1 MRQSYSNFRNQIK
14 TILFGFSLLLT
25 LFFFSANTVNAQ
37 AFRTTWVTSDGTITI
52 PTNPASGTYNYNIT
66 WTNLT
71 SVGIGNGAA
80 TGQTGSYTITGLT
93 NGRTYEIAITG
104 DFPHFYMNNGNQ
116 KLKIKTIEA
125 WGNIVWKSMES
136 AFNGCSPLVYNATDT
151 PDLSLVENMSEMF
164 NYCGNV
170 NRGTG
175 NWNWNTEN
183 VINMSGMF
191 TRNAS
196 FNKDIGNWDVSN
208 VTDMSRMFN
217 GTSSFNQD
225 ISNWNTSSVTDMSGM
240 FGGASS
246 FNQDISNWN
255 TSSVTDMSGML
266 FSATSFN
273 QDIGSWNTSNV
284 TDMRSMFS
292 SATSF
297 NQDISN
303 WNTSNV
309 TDMRSMFSSATSFN
323 QDISNWNTSNV
334 TDMRSMFS
342 SATSFNQDI
351 GNWNT
356 SNVTDMSGM
365 LFSATS
371 FNQDIGSWNTSNV
384 TEIRS
389 MFQLATSFNQ
399 DIGNWNTG
407 NVTDMSNMFNNAISF
422 NQDIGNWN
430 TSNVT
435 KMNWMFEGATSFN
448 QPIGNWNTSNV
459 TEMWAMFKGAT
470 SFNQPIGNWNT
481 GNVTYMREMFKEATS
496 FNQNIGNWNTSN
508 VVANMRMFEGA
519 TSFNQD
525 IGSWNIEN
533 IGFRVWAAME
543 NIFSNSGIN
552 TSNYDATLIG
562 WASQN
567 VRPNVYL
574 GANGL
579 TYCNG
584 AAARNILTS
593 APNNWIITGD
603 SVSGGAAISNNTLSQ
618 NQFDLCLN
626 VSTTLEAD
634 GNGII
639 TWYDSPSGTNP
650 IHTGSSFTTP
660 ILTAD
665 STYFYVQDSVAGC
678 GVSNR
683 LPILVTTSSMENI
696 TPPQNQYGVCLNDT
710 TVLEVDGNGTVYW
723 YDSPTSITP
732 IHTGSSFTTPVLTA
746 DSTYF
751 YAFDSIAGCNNGRLE
766 LLVTALS
773 SLNAVSKTNYTT
785 YLDASGQVEIDAILL
800 DSISSAGCGNTVAS
814 YLYDDTGLATRLFSC
829 VDSIQNVVLRVT
841 DNNGNTDT
849 SSTVIH
855 VKDTIPPTFTT
866 RVVPVHFGASN
877 QAVVPANYFITTL
890 SDNCTDSTDISVVF
904 NHNGRDSVTLYC
916 GSSAIR
922 NLQLRVTD
930 RAGNVV
936 IQPVEIRPSS
946 SIYDFNVNII
956 GGVFRPAISTTITVL
971 ANNYSCAPKSGEL
984 KVTLPSDVAYNS
996 ASITPDRIVGND
1008 LFWDVTD
1015 LSYDR
1020 NFVVRISVT
1029 PDSNLNIGDEVC
1041 FSGHI
1046 TPEINDLTRLNNL
1059 KQYCFPVVNSYDPN
1073 DKQVYPQGICDEKFT
1088 QRSDLPLTYTIRF
1101 QNTGNAPALN
1111 VNIVDSL
1118 STLLDR
1124 HSLRVV
1130 GTSHPMVVDTTA
1142 NSSVINF
1149 RFDDINLPDS
1159 TSNPELSQGYV
1170 IFEVS
1175 EQDTGRLDTARI
1187 ENKSYIYFDTNA
1199 PIITNTVKNTVV
1211 DILPNCNPSD
1221 GTPIADC
1228 QLPTNLTA
1236 ETLSATRVKLSWTT
1250 PANTNAINYEIYR
1263 NNQLLQTVVA
1273 SQLSFID
1280 SLVSSSTQYTYFIKA
1295 ICGNNTATSNTVQV
1309 RTIPSTPTLFS
1320 LEAACKGESGVIEV
1334 RSSGAVYRVYDSQDA
1349 TNPILETDN
1358 ATIQTPALND
1368 TTTFYISVIIN
1379 NLESER
1385 LEVVVPIKEVF
1396 EAIIEQGSLLESCTR
1411 AFALSANEVENASY
1425 LWFRDNIQVG
1435 TERTLSVSIE
1445 GKYTVRI
1452 EKDGCR
1458 AESEITQT
1466 AFVNAPTAQIEQGN
1480 TVIFCGN
1487 GILNAQDT
1495 SANVTYTWSLNG
1507 TDIGN
1512 GTSISVSKSGTYTL
1526 KASQPSCSDSAS
1538 IAVTIADLPTAVLST
1553 DKTEICPSEET
1564 TLSVTENTGSIYS
1577 WFRNGT
1583 AILNDSSTLVTSEI
1597 GTYKVE
1603 ITTAENCKAESNE
1616 VEITEAQA
1624 PTATITINRENSLD
1638 KTITV
1643 SSSDSIVSVV
1653 WFKDGSEVAGFNNQR
1668 TVQPT
1673 ESGNYKAKATYL
1685 SGCEFETE
1693 EKTFTFDIQTGIEEE
1708 SAKVFSIYPNPNNGS
1723 FKVEFATTTN
1733 QKTNLVLVD
1742 GLGRTIYSKELSMNQ
1757 KITSITLPKI
1767 SAGVYVVQIVSQG
1780 KVYTKQ
1786 LVIQ

>member
-1 MRQSYSNFRNQIK
+1 MTKSYSNFRNQIK
-14 TILFGFSLLLT
+14 TILFGFSLLFT
-25 LFFFSANTVNAQ
+25 LFFFSTTTANAQ
-37 AFRTTWVTSDGTITI
+37 AFRTTWVTTDGTIKI
-52 PTNPASGTYNYNIT
+52 PTNRSSGIYNYNVT
-66 WTNLT
+66 WTNL
-71 SVGIGNGAA
+71 SNIGVGDGSI
-80 TGQTGSYTITGLT
+80 TRRRGQYTITGLR
-93 NGRTYEIAITG
+93 NGDTYEVAITG
-104 DFPHFYMNNGNQ
+104 SFPHFHMNNDSNNKS
-116 KLKIKTIEA
+116 KLQTIEA
-125 WGNIVWKSMES
+125 WGNIAWRSMEN
-136 AFNGCSPLVYNATDT
+136 AFFGCSNLIYNATDV
-151 PDLSLVENMSEMF
+151 PNLS
-164 NYCGNV
+164 
-170 NRGTG
+170 R
-175 NWNWNTEN
+175 
-183 VINMSGMF
+183 
-191 TRNAS
+191 
-196 FNKDIGNWDVSN
+196 VSN
-208 VTDMSRMFN
+208 LKRMFKN
-217 GTSSFNQD
+217 CSVFN
-225 ISNWNTSSVTDMSGM
+225 
-240 FGGASS
+240 A
-246 FNQDISNWN
+246 
-255 TSSVTDMSGML
+255 
-266 FSATSFN
+266 
-273 QDIGSWNTSNV
+273 
-284 TDMRSMFS
+284 
-292 SATSF
+292 
-297 NQDISN
+297 
-303 WNTSNV
+303 
-309 TDMRSMFSSATSFN
+309 
-323 QDISNWNTSNV
+323 
-334 TDMRSMFS
+334 
-342 SATSFNQDI
+342 DI

-356 SNVTDMSGM
+356 SNITNMFGVFEYASSFNQPIDNWNTQRVTDMSYM
-365 LFSATS
+365 FYKASS
-371 FNQDIGSWNTSNV
+371 FNQP
-384 TEIRS
+384 
-389 MFQLATSFNQ
+389 
-399 DIGNWNTG
+399 IGNWNTED
-407 NVTDMSNMFNNAISF
+407 VRDMTYMFL
-422 NQDIGNWN
+422 D
-430 TSNVT
+430 
-435 KMNWMFEGATSFN
+435 ATSFN
-448 QPIGNWNTSNV
+448 QPIGNWNTENV
-459 TEMWAMFKGAT
+459 ASMNSMFMDAISFNQPIGSWNTSSVRNMSRMFFEAT

-481 GNVTYMREMFKEATS
+481 DNVRDMIGMFRGASS
-496 FNQNIGNWNTSN
+496 FNQNIGNWNTQS
-508 VVANMRMFEGA
+508 VTNMSEMFVRA
-519 TSFNQD
+519 SSFNQN
-525 IGSWNIEN
+525 IGNWNISN
-533 IGFRVWAAME
+533 VTSMGAML
-543 NIFSNSGIN
+543 SNTRLN
-552 TSNYDATLIG
+552 TLNYDSTLIG

-567 VRPNVYL
+567 VQIDVRL
-574 GANGL
+574 GATGL
-579 TYCNG
+579 NYCNSES
-584 AAARNILTS
+584 ARNILIS
-593 APNNWIITGD
+593 SHNWTITGD
-603 SVSGGAAISNNTLSQ
+603 STIGASVNNITLPQ
-618 NQFDLCLN
+618 NQFDLCPN
-626 VSTTLEAD
+626 TPTTLEVD
-634 GNGII
+634 GNGVV
-639 TWYDSPSGTNP
+639 TWYDSPTNP
-650 IHTGSSFTTP
+650 VSIHTGSSFVTP
-660 ILTAD
+660 PLTQD
-665 STYFYVQDSVAGC
+665 STYFYVQDSVVGC

-683 LPILVTTSSMENI
+683 LPILVTTSSMENM

-710 TVLEVDGNGTVYW
+710 TVLEVSGNGTVYW
-723 YDSPTSITP
+723 YDSPTSTTP
-732 IHTGSSFTTPVLTA
+732 IHTGTRFTTPVLTQ

-751 YAFDSIAGCNNGRLE
+751 YAFDSIVGCNNERLE

-773 SLNAVSKTNYTT
+773 LLNAVSKTNYTA
-785 YLDASGQVEIDAILL
+785 YLDATGQIDVNAVLL
-800 DSISSAGCGNTVAS
+800 DSISSAGCGNTIAS
-814 YLYDDTGLATRLFSC
+814 YLYDDTGFATRSFSC
-829 VDSIQNVVLRVT
+829 LDSIQNVILRVT
-841 DNNGNTDT
+841 DNSGNTDT

-855 VKDTIPPTFTT
+855 VKDTIPPIFTT
-866 RVVPVHFGASN
+866 RIVPVHFGASN

-904 NHNGRDSVTLYC
+904 NHSGRDSVTLYC
-916 GSSAIR
+916 GNPLR

-936 IQPVEIRPSS
+936 IQPVEIRPTS
-946 SIYDFNVNII
+946 SIYDFNVNIV
-956 GGVFRPAISTTITVL
+956 GGVFRPAIPTTITVL

-984 KVTLPSDVAYNS
+984 KVTLPSTVAYNS
-996 ASITPDRIVGND
+996 ASITPDRIVGNN

-1029 PDSNLNIGDEVC
+1029 PNISLNIGDEVC

-1046 TPEINDLTRLNNL
+1046 TPEVNDLTRLNNL
-1059 KQYCFPVVNSYDPN
+1059 KQYCFPIVNSYDPN
-1073 DKQVYPQGICDEKFT
+1073 DKQVYPQGVCDEKFT

-1118 STLLDR
+1118 SNLLDR
-1124 HSLRVV
+1124 SSLRVV
-1130 GTSHPMVVDTTA
+1130 GSSHPMVVDTTA
-1142 NSSVINF
+1142 NNNVINF
-1149 RFDDINLPDS
+1149 KFDNINLPDS
-1159 TSNPELSQGYV
+1159 TSSPELSQGYV

-1526 KASQPSCSDSAS
+1526 KTSQPSCSDSTS

-1603 ITTAENCKAESNE
+1603 ITTAENCKSESNE

-1693 EKTFTFDIQTGIEEE
+1693 EKTFTFDVQTGIEEE

-1742 GLGRTIYSKELSMNQ
+1742 ALGRTIYSKEISMNQ
-1757 KITSITLPKI
+1757 KTTPITLPKI

-1786 LVIQ
+1786 LIIQ